1 MIKADNIVL
10 LKMKDK
16 FHRKV
21 FIGPM
26 TLNVVDSVV
35 NVNNTKNF
43 FGLVPSRRQVECSSL
58 GGGYVNGWN
67 TLSFMKHVGSTL
79 VLRDHA
85 GPGQGLNM
93 DDGLESLKEDIDAG
107 LKFIHIDPWKKCSD
121 ISEAIKKTAQLIN
134 FCLSIDP
141 SCHFEVGT
149 ESAIYPYKAN
159 ELELFLSGLEK
170 EVGDGFSNIVYGV
183 VQSGTQILGLENIGS
198 FNLQESSA
206 MCDIVHKFGLLAKEH
221 NSDYLTVE
229 EFKERKDAGVDSF
242 NIAPEFGVLE
252 TKTILGLLNNDKIL
266 SEQFQDLAYNSR
278 KWEKWVNKPPTKIEA
293 ATICGH
299 YVLASTEFANIR
311 SALNNSNFDNK
322 IKEEIVKRLKEIV
335 SILE

>member
-1 MIKADNIVL
+1 MIKIGNTAL
-10 LKMKDK
+10 LKMRNSLHK
-16 FHRKV
+16 KV

-26 TLNVVDSVV
+26 TLNVVDSVISV
-35 NVNNTKNF
+35 NSTNDF
-43 FGLVPSRRQVECSSL
+43 FGLVPSRRQVECMPL
-58 GGGYVNGWN
+58 GGGYVNKWN
-67 TLSFMKHVGSTL
+67 TDSFIKYTGSTL

-93 DDGLESLKEDIDAG
+93 DDGLESLREDINAG
-107 LKFIHIDPWKKCSD
+107 LKFIHIDPWKKCNN
-121 ISEAIKKTAQLIN
+121 INEAVKKTAQLIK

-159 ELELFLSGLEK
+159 ELEIFLSGLEK
-170 EVGDGFSNIVYGV
+170 EVGKGFSNIVYGV

-198 FNLQESSA
+198 FDLQESSA

-221 NSDYLTVE
+221 NSDYLTAK
-229 EFKERKDAGVDSF
+229 EFEERKNAGVDSF

-252 TKTILGLLNNDKIL
+252 TKTVLDLLSNDKIL

-299 YVLASTEFANIR
+299 YVLASTEFAKIK
-311 SALNNSNFDNK
+311 STLNNRDFDNR
-322 IKEEIVKRLKEIV
+322 IKEEIVKRLKEII
-335 SILE
+335 SILG